1 MSAKGL
7 SKEIIVAEAVACVA
21 NTGQPIISLHELA
34 RRLGIKTPSLYNHIK
49 NTRELRN
56 EVFRCAIDRFVDNQR
71 AATRG
76 KQKDEAVRAFAEA
89 YHTFAV
95 ENKGLYRLIM
105 SIPSEEDEQAKEM
118 ALPLLDT
125 VVEILGEYGLP
136 EESIAHWQR
145 VFRAI
150 LHGFIAQE
158 DLGYFYYYDTTDVE
172 ESRDIAIQCFLDGLH
187 AEVDAGEKN
196 RAGERNHDEE
206 SRTLYHHAGGEGGGQ
221 AGHSHRGQPDHCDSV
236 QLGGYLFRRTDW

>member
-7 SKEIIVAEAVACVA
+7 TREVIVSEAVACMEH
-21 NTGQPIISLHELA
+21 TGQPTVSLHELA
-34 RRLGIKTPSLYNHIK
+34 RRLGVKTPSLYNHIQK
-49 NTRELRN
+49 TRQLQR
-56 EVFRCAIDRFVDNQR
+56 EVFRYAIDKFVAHQE
-71 AATRG
+71 AAVAG
-76 KQKDEAVRAFAEA
+76 KERDQAVRAFAQA
-89 YHTFAV
+89 YHAFAV

-105 SIPSEEDEQAKEM
+105 SIPSQEDDQAKEL
-118 ALPLLDT
+118 ALPLLKT
-125 VVEILGEYGLP
+125 AVEVLAGYGLP
-136 EESIAHWQR
+136 QERVAHWQR

-158 DLGYFYYYDTTDVE
+158 DLGYFYYYDTTDVG

-206 SRTLYHHAGGEGGGQ
+206 
-221 AGHSHRGQPDHCDSV
+221 
-236 QLGGYLFRRTDW
+236 